1 MALDI
6 SIHLDILIYMTA
18 PLPLLEPSATAYRAE
33 PPAKVATD
41 AAAALERQAALFH
54 ALSDPRRLAIL
65 ARLQGGEQCVC
76 HLQDAIDVGQSLLSF
91 HLKTLRE
98 AGLVVSRREGRWMHY
113 SLSAAGLTAAHD
125 AIAALR
131 PSGAPRTAVVCCG

>member
-1 MALDI
+1 
-6 SIHLDILIYMTA
+6 MTA
-18 PLPLLEPSATAYRAE
+18 PLPLLDPTATAYRADA
-33 PPAKVATD
+33 PLDAT
-41 AAAALERQAALFH
+41 AVLERQAALFH

-113 SLSAAGLTAAHD
+113 SLSPTGLTAAHD

-131 PSGAPRTAVVCCG
+131 PSGAIRNAIVCCG

>member
-1 MALDI
+1 
-6 SIHLDILIYMTA
+6 MTS
-18 PLPLLEPSATAYRAE
+18 PLPVLDPAATAYRVE
-33 PPAKVATD
+33 PQNGLPD
-41 AAAALERQAALFH
+41 APDRSLERQAALFQ

-65 ARLQGGEQCVC
+65 TRLQAGEQCVC

-113 SLSAAGLTAAHD
+113 SLSTAGLTAAHD

-131 PSGAPRTAVVCCG
+131 PSGAPRSNVVCCG